1 MAMASEDIIPRAIH
15 LHEFEPLVGQV
26 LLADCQPRVAELV
39 LVEASPINQRSVTE
53 RLPFI
58 LIFRSKPEVQLV
70 EAAYSLRCGEFGPEL
85 VHIIPLGPQTG
96 DGVPG
101 NYYQAVFN

>member
-1 MAMASEDIIPRAIH
+1 MSTEEIIPRAIH
-15 LHEFEPLVGQV
+15 LHEFEPMVGQV
-26 LLADCQPRVAELV
+26 ILADCQPRPAELV
-39 LVEASPINQRSVTE
+39 LVEASPTRHLGVTE

-70 EAAYSLRCGEFGPEL
+70 EAAYMLRCGEFGPEL